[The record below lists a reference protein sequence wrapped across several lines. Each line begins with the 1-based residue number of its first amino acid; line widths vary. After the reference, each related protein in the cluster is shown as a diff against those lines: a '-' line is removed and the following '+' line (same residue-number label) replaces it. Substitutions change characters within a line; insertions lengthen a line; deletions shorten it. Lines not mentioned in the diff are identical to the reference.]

1 MASRCDEQEAADD
14 LRKLEAVTSESA
26 DVLIAVVK
34 DLQTKSLWISVA
46 VAGTNP
52 YRFMLILV
60 RSCFRLPLLLLD
72 LLVRVL
78 LQGVFHTFHTCMLCP
93 HIYIYIYILHAWQE
107 KLWHIT
113 VAEQTHNSGTDQ
125 VEPLSHPCPQMLL
138 LRRLQAGETLFMV
151 QDVRWVVAPG
161 KHVNGVWHF
170 LICVC
175 LVCSSSTAEDVNE
188 RVLEFYLVHSFLD
201 VCVFGCS
208 SNTIARCQWSSCP
221 CSIVIQPF

>member
-14 LRKLEAVTSESA
+14 LRKLEAATSESA

-52 YRFMLILV
+52 YRFMLIFV

-93 HIYIYIYILHAWQE
+93 HIYIYYMHDKKSCGI
-107 KLWHIT
+107 
-113 VAEQTHNSGTDQ
+113 
-125 VEPLSHPCPQMLL
+125 LL
-138 LRRLQAGETLFMV
+138 LQNRHTTRVPTGRASCLSLSSDASASTFEGRRDAVYGARRSVSGSSRKACELCVTLLDLCLFGLKFAAQAQPKMSMNV
-151 QDVRWVVAPG
+151 YSNSIWCI
-161 KHVNGVWHF
+161 HF
-170 LICVC
+170 LMFAC
-175 LVCSSSTAEDVNE
+175 LVVVQTQLQDVNE
-188 RVLEFYLVHSFLD
+188 ALVHVAL
-201 VCVFGCS
+201 
-208 SNTIARCQWSSCP
+208 
-221 CSIVIQPF
+221 

>member
-78 LQGVFHTFHTCMLCP
+78 LQGQRLILRGLKLPRRLCLVVLDKGVFHTFHTCMLCP
-93 HIYIYIYILHAWQE
+93 HIYIYIYYMHDKKSCGNITCMTRKVVAILHA
-107 KLWHIT
+107 
-113 VAEQTHNSGTDQ
+113 
-125 VEPLSHPCPQMLL
+125 
-138 LRRLQAGETLFMV
+138 
-151 QDVRWVVAPG
+151 
-161 KHVNGVWHF
+161 
-170 LICVC
+170 
-175 LVCSSSTAEDVNE
+175 
-188 RVLEFYLVHSFLD
+188 
-201 VCVFGCS
+201 
-208 SNTIARCQWSSCP
+208 
-221 CSIVIQPF
+221 

>member
-78 LQGVFHTFHTCMLCP
+78 LSAAVAFQMTSFDLLCLFGLQVK
-93 HIYIYIYILHAWQE
+93 HSRRCE
-107 KLWHIT
+107 K
-113 VAEQTHNSGTDQ
+113 
-125 VEPLSHPCPQMLL
+125 
-138 LRRLQAGETLFMV
+138 
-151 QDVRWVVAPG
+151 DV
-161 KHVNGVWHF
+161 K
-170 LICVC
+170 
-175 LVCSSSTAEDVNE
+175 
-188 RVLEFYLVHSFLD
+188 
-201 VCVFGCS
+201 
-208 SNTIARCQWSSCP
+208 RCECE
-221 CSIVIQPF
+221 